1 MKKILFALLLIP
13 SLAFAQGVPIK
24 SGASSDLVTVNPNTK
39 AARVTSLPT
48 DIGSLGSYSGAFT
61 SGTIA
66 AGAAA
71 NALVFSTRWN
81 NASNY
86 LLLRRVSVS
95 ILGLTAFTAGNG
107 QCKIFFTR
115 SFTASDSG
123 GTAITLGAFTKRK
136 TAFGNSQITDIR
148 ISSTAALTTGT
159 GTDDTYELSNVAFAV
174 DTTAIKV
181 HQPTYTLWGPDFS
194 GEWPLV
200 IANNEGFRVRCTMP
214 ATGTWNAQVGIEW
227 SEIVASGSGF

>member
-1 MKKILFALLLIP
+1 MMKKITLALILLP
-13 SLAFAQGVPIK
+13 SLVFAQGVPLK
-24 SGASSDLVTVNPNTK
+24 SGASSDLATIDTNK
-39 AARVTSLPT
+39 SLRASIRPT
-48 DIGSLGSYSGAFT
+48 DVGSLGSYSGAFT

-86 LLLRRVSVS
+86 LLLRRVTIA
-95 ILGLTAFTAGNG
+95 ILGLSAFTAGNG

-115 SFTASDSG
+115 TFTASDSAQ
-123 GTAITLGAFTKRK
+123 TAITIGAFSKRK
-136 TAFGNSQITDIR
+136 TAFGNSQVTDMR
-148 ISSTAALTTGT
+148 ISNTAAITAGT
-159 GTDDTYELSNVAFAV
+159 GTDDTYELANVAFAV

-181 HQPTYTLWGPDFS
+181 HQPTYTLWGPDFA

-214 ATGTWNAQVGIEW
+214 ATGTWNAQIGVEW